1 MVSVFMISLF
11 NVRWYAGRV
20 ALALGTL
27 TVLLLAGACQKV
39 PLLAP
44 TGSSINLTA
53 TATTLPINGSTNL
66 IAQVLESGGTP
77 PQNGTL
83 VTFTTTLGTIQPA
96 EAETNGGRVV
106 VKFLAGSTSGTANI
120 IASSGGATITAD
132 KAIKILIGGAA
143 VDNVSLTASSS
154 TVPPAGGT
162 VTLTAAANDASGNRL
177 SGVPVSFSASAGTL
191 SAPVVN
197 TDQNG
202 VAVTTLSTSRKA
214 TVNATAGSKKSPDVV
229 IDVNTG
235 PAISLSAPTPASPTV
250 GQTVTFTITLAVP
263 GASGAAVRSVIVDFG
278 DGSPTQSTGLAA
290 TTPVSHVYT
299 SPGTYTAKA
308 TATDVNGEQSI
319 ATSAVT
325 IGDRGKPTVAV
336 TAAKQGDPPGSVFT
350 ITITATPSATG
361 LTIQDL
367 FINFG
372 DGQSRDLGAQATAT
386 VAHIYSRADTY
397 TITATARDS
406 GGGSGDGTTFLIV
419 GSGNSGPVAQFTSS
433 PASPKAGT
441 QVSFNAS
448 DSSSPDTIVAYDWDF
463 GDTGADSRNGP
474 TVNHPYSAA
483 GTYHV
488 RLTIRDSAGRQAS
501 VTHDVVVVP

>member
-11 NVRWYAGRV
+11 KCRGCAGRV
-20 ALALGTL
+20 AVTLGSVTM
-27 TVLLLAGACQKV
+27 LLLAGACQKV

-53 TATTLPINGSTNL
+53 TATTLPINGSTDL

-77 PQNGTL
+77 PQDGTL
-83 VTFTTTLGTIQPA
+83 VTFTTTLGTVQPA
-96 EAETNGGRVV
+96 GAETTGGRVV
-106 VKFLAGSTSGTANI
+106 VKFLAGNTSGTANI
-120 IASSGGATITAD
+120 IASSGGATIAAD
-132 KAIKILIGGAA
+132 KAVKILIGGAA
-143 VDNVSLTASSS
+143 VDNVSLATSAS
-154 TVPPAGGT
+154 TVPPSGGT

-177 SGVPVSFSASAGTL
+177 SGVPVVFSTNAGTL
-191 SAPVVN
+191 GAPVVN

-214 TVNATAGSKKSPDVV
+214 TVNATAGSKKSADII

-235 PAISLSAPTPASPTV
+235 PGITLSAPTPASPTV

-263 GASGAAVRSVIVDFG
+263 GSNGAAVRSVIMDFG
-278 DGSPTQSTGLAA
+278 DGSPTQSTGIAA

-308 TATDVNGEQSI
+308 TATDVNGESSV

-325 IGDRGKPTVAV
+325 VGERGKPSVAI
-336 TAAKQGDPPGSVFT
+336 TAAKQGDPPGSLFT

-367 FINFG
+367 SVNFG
-372 DGQSRDLGAQATAT
+372 DGQSRNLGAQATAA
-386 VAHIYSRADTY
+386 VPHIYATANIY

-406 GGGSGDGTTFLIV
+406 GGGVGDGSTILIV
-419 GSGNSGPVAQFTSS
+419 GSGNVGPVAQFTFS
-433 PASPKAGT
+433 PTAPHVGQ

-448 DSSSPDTIVAYDWDF
+448 DSTSVDPIVAYDWDF
-463 GDTGADSRNGP
+463 GDTGGDSRNGP
-474 TVNHPYSAA
+474 TINHPFSAA
-483 GTYHV
+483 NTYTV
-488 RLTIRDSAGRQAS
+488 RLTIRDSAGRSAS
-501 VTHDVVVVP
+501 TTKQVKVDP